1 MSVLAVD
8 RCRDA
13 GLLLLRLGIG
23 LSFLN
28 YGTPKILGGPAA
40 WEDLGQAMRYLGIN
54 VAPAAWGFLAS
65 ASEFF
70 GGMALVAGGLFRPAA
85 FFLVCTMTVA
95 TVQHFGRGDGYA
107 GGAFHSIEMGVV
119 CLSLLLM
126 GPGLYSVDEALARRR
141 KRGAGAPDPVL

>member
-1 MSVLAVD
+1 MSVLTPE

-23 LSFLN
+23 LSFVN
-28 YGTPKILGGPAA
+28 YGTPKILGGPGG
-40 WEDLGQAMRYLGIN
+40 WEDLGQSMRYLGIS
-54 VAPAAWGFLAS
+54 VAPTAWGFLAS

-70 GGMALVAGGLFRPAA
+70 GGMALVFGGLFRPAA

-107 GGAFHSIEMGVV
+107 GGAFHSIEMGIV
-119 CLSLLLM
+119 CLSLLLI
-126 GPGLYSVDEALARRR
+126 GPGRYSLDDALGRRR
-141 KRGAGAPDPVL
+141 RREAGAPE